1 MTAPHNHP
9 LVRALRAFNSELAA
23 NNRYMAARVGLND
36 SDLAVLDI
44 LHREGPQTPSALAQR
59 TRIATTTMTGVLRRL
74 SAGGWIERRT
84 SEKDL
89 RSFTIHISAVARLS
103 GVFRPVDER
112 LINLVDDELPE
123 QDAKR
128 IVAFLGD
135 ATRIVRESH
144 ASGERHP

>member
-1 MTAPHNHP
+1 MTAPHNH
-9 LVRALRAFNSELAA
+9 
-23 NNRYMAARVGLND
+23 MAARVGLND

-112 LINLVDDELPE
+112 LINLVDELPE

>member
-9 LVRALRAFNSELAA
+9 LVHALRAFNSELAA

-59 TRIATTTMTGVLRRL
+59 TQIATTTMTGVLRRL
-74 SAGGWIERRT
+74 SAGGWVERRT

-103 GVFRPVDER
+103 GVFRSVDER
-112 LINLVDDELPE
+112 LIDLVDELPE
-123 QDAKR
+123 QDAQR

-144 ASGERHP
+144 ASGDSHP

>member
-9 LVRALRAFNSELAA
+9 LVRALRAFNSGLAA

-36 SDLAVLDI
+36 SDLAVLDV

-74 SAGGWIERRT
+74 SAGGWIARRT

-103 GVFRPVDER
+103 EVFRPVDER
-112 LINLVDDELPE
+112 LINLVDELPE

>member
-103 GVFRPVDER
+103 GVFRSVDER
-112 LINLVDDELPE
+112 LINLVDELPE

>member
-74 SAGGWIERRT
+74 NAGGWIERRT

-112 LINLVDDELPE
+112 LINLVDELPE

-135 ATRIVRESH
+135 ATRIVRESP
-144 ASGERHP
+144 ALGERHP

>member
-1 MTAPHNHP
+1 MTAPYNHP

-23 NNRYMAARVGLND
+23 NNRCMAARVGLND

-44 LHREGPQTPSALAQR
+44 LHREGPQSPSALAQR
-59 TRIATTTMTGVLRRL
+59 TRIATTTMTGILRRL
-74 SAGGWIERRT
+74 SAGGWVERRT
-84 SEKDL
+84 SDKDL

-112 LINLVDDELPE
+112 LINLVDELPE
-123 QDAKR
+123 QDAQR
-128 IVAFLGD
+128 IVTFLGD

-144 ASGERHP
+144 ASGDSHP

>member
-1 MTAPHNHP
+1 MTAPHNP
-9 LVRALRAFNSELAA
+9 PRVRARRAFNRELAA

-112 LINLVDDELPE
+112 LINLVHDLPE

>member
-103 GVFRPVDER
+103 EVFRPVDER
-112 LINLVDDELPE
+112 LINLVDELPE